1 MTLREAE
8 HLLGDPIPQIDQS
21 TTTNQ
26 DELRST
32 RQRPFNILE
41 TASGSQSSR
50 PDMNNECT
58 VTAGDVSSEVFSP
71 PPSQACVSLGKK
83 EPGLPC
89 SIRRTT
95 LPPWTLRRVS
105 LLTFIGC
112 LLSFVVILEV
122 LCYMSNK
129 HQGLATSG
137 EKAYYLWKYCPTASK
152 FKFYGRRWKI

>member
-8 HLLGDPIPQIDQS
+8 HLLGDPVPQSDRS

-32 RQRPFNILE
+32 RQRPFNIFE

-58 VTAGDVSSEVFSP
+58 VMAESVLPEVSSP
-71 PPSQACVSLGKK
+71 PPSQACVSLGEK
-83 EPGLPC
+83 EPGPPC

-95 LPPWTLRRVS
+95 FPPWTLRRVS

-112 LLSFVVILEV
+112 LLTFVVVLEV
-122 LCYMSNK
+122 LYYMSNK

-137 EKAYYLWKYCPTASK
+137 GKAYYLWKYCPTASK
-152 FKFYGRRWKI
+152 FKFYGRRWKV